1 MHLFVLVQRDEKA
14 GKNLKPDQEIEESKE
29 ENLEKESHEKFEEAT
44 SGRWVGETGD
54 SCNKILFYIFS
65 NDSFYYN

>member
-14 GKNLKPDQEIEESKE
+14 GKNLKPNQEIEESKE

-44 SGRWVGETGD
+44 SGRWVLMR
-54 SCNKILFYIFS
+54 N
-65 NDSFYYN
+65 